1 MNLAKTWNSVLG
13 SLELQLPRIEYNTWL
28 RRSELVHLDTQLAVV
43 SVATH
48 MLREAVETR
57 YGAMIAD
64 QLKEIL
70 GYSLQVTIVVG
81 SYTHPSPP
89 KPPAPAPESPV
100 AVETPTPSPSSAAT
114 SVLPIIT
121 DEMVEAMHAELAKQ
135 AAAHDAADEAAMAS
149 SAAEASAERDH
160 TVAQETTSDTAT
172 DAVADSDGVVD
183 SSATAEPT
191 ETTPPAVP
199 KPAPIETASTLRP
212 IISSLTRDDDTP
224 TQTDFFTTATR
235 GMLNPRFTFD
245 RFIIGSSNRLASA
258 ACMAVADNPA
268 QAYNPLFLYGGVGLG
283 KTHLLHAI
291 GNAALDRDPEIN
303 VLYVSSEKFTNDLI
317 ESIRRQ
323 QTEEFRI
330 RYRNI
335 DILLIDDIQFIAGKD
350 ATQEEFFHTFNT
362 LHTVGKQVVMT
373 SDRPPKAILT
383 LEERLRSR
391 FEWGLIVDI
400 QMPDYETRTAILRT
414 KAEQMTVDVPANVI
428 DFLAQRIQSNIREL
442 EGSLNR
448 VVAYAKLNG
457 TAITVDS
464 AAAALSDLLDTG
476 PKKRITG
483 DSILRTVCEYYGVD
497 MRAVQGRGRSRNIV
511 GPRQVAM
518 YLLREETDA
527 SLVDIGAMLGG
538 RDHTTIMYGC
548 DKIAEEITTDN
559 RLKQEINSIRERLY
573 Q

>member
-28 RRSELVHLDTQLAVV
+28 RRSELVHLDAQLAVV

-70 GYSLQVTIVVG
+70 GYSLQVDIVVG
-81 SYTHPSPP
+81 AYTHPSASTSVRT
-89 KPPAPAPESPV
+89 PADVV
-100 AVETPTPSPSSAAT
+100 AVPTPTVGPSSAAT

-121 DEMVEAMHAELAKQ
+121 DEMVEAMQAELAKQ
-135 AAAHDAADEAAMAS
+135 SALHDDAHGADDPPILDDVPAVTPEHDGADGAP
-149 SAAEASAERDH
+149 
-160 TVAQETTSDTAT
+160 DTPT
-172 DAVADSDGVVD
+172 DAVTDASEK
-183 SSATAEPT
+183 ATST
-191 ETTPPAVP
+191 
-199 KPAPIETASTLRP
+199 KPAPVETASTLRP
-212 IISSLTRDDDTP
+212 IISSLSRDDDTP

-235 GMLNPRFTFD
+235 GMLNQRFTFD

-258 ACMAVADNPA
+258 ACMAVADHPA